1 MYYDG
6 CFFAK
11 NPSQALSGKTMQPI
25 LKKHKNE
32 KMIKNEE
39 KRKMKNMKK

>member
-25 LKKHKNE
+25 LKKRKNE